1 MSEVRGETRAALS
14 FLERLYPEGPWVLTS
29 IETDRKGITTAT
41 FGPANRDDAFA
52 WIEGYNGRRNIYF
65 SVNPPT
71 RPLSKK
77 AEREDIREVAYLH
90 VDIDPRAGEDV
101 AQEQERALGLLTSKL
116 PKGVPPPTAVVFSG
130 GGYQGFWRLQEPIPI
145 NGDLALAEDA
155 KRYNQQL
162 ELLFGADNCHNID
175 RIMRLPGTVNVPDAK
190 KRRKGRVEALA
201 TLTEWHD
208 DRVYPL
214 SDFTPAQ
221 AVVQAPELAGLFG
234 GVGSPKTRVEV
245 GGNIRRLKD
254 VDELDEWNVKDRVK
268 VIIVQGHH
276 PDETKKGDN
285 SRSAWVFDVCCQLAR
300 ADVPDEVIFSVLT
313 DPDFGISESVLE
325 KGSNA
330 ERYAL
335 RQIER
340 AKEDAINPALREL
353 NERFAVIGNIGG
365 KCRVVEEVVDRVL
378 NRTRLTRQSFED
390 FRNRLMHKQVV
401 VGMDDKNR
409 PITVPMGA
417 WWLKQ
422 EARRQYDTIV
432 FSPGR
437 DVPGA
442 YNLWRG
448 FAYRS
453 LPGEAHQLY
462 LDHIRQNICSGNEE
476 YYRYLIGWM
485 AHAAQNPDSPGQVAV
500 VMRGRMGTG
509 KGAFWK
515 HFGALWGRHYMQ
527 VTDPK
532 HLVGNFNSHLRDC
545 VVLFADEAFYAGD
558 KKHESI
564 LKAII
569 TEDHVVVEAKGI
581 DAESSPNYLHVGMSS
596 NSRWVIPAGMD
607 ERRYFVLDVGDTQ
620 RQDFAYFQR
629 LQEAMNSGGYENLL
643 YFLLTYDLS
652 DFNVRDMPKTEALQE
667 QKLYSLDP
675 EEEWWY
681 DILVTGQLTDLHNGW
696 QEEVICQDLQN
707 AFYERMK
714 MVGVQRRAS
723 PTALGK
729 FLQRVLP
736 PGYPKSFQKFVERDV
751 MEEGGWS
758 RKVKTRPRHYGL
770 PSLEECR
777 RHFEE
782 RFDLKVPRGEE
793 AQGELPGTT
802 APAKTP
808 F

>member
-1 MSEVRGETRAALS
+1 MSEVKGETNAALS

-29 IETDRKGITTAT
+29 IETDRKGIATAT
-41 FGPANRDDAFA
+41 FGPATRDDAWA
-52 WIEGYNGRRNIYF
+52 WVEGFNGRRNIYF

-71 RPLSKK
+71 RPLTKK
-77 AEREDIREVAYLH
+77 AEREDIKEVAYLH

-101 AQEQERALGLLTSKL
+101 AQEQERALGLLTTNL
-116 PKGVPPPTAVVFSG
+116 PKGVPAPTAVVFSG
-130 GGYQGFWRLQEPIPI
+130 GGYQGFWKLEEPIPT

-201 TLTEWHD
+201 VLTEWHA
-208 DRVYPL
+208 DRVYPIA
-214 SDFTPAQ
+214 SFTPAQ
-221 AVVQAPELAGLFG
+221 AVQAPELAGLFG
-234 GVGSPKTRVEV
+234 GGSTKTRVEV

-268 VIIVQGHH
+268 VVIVQGSH

-340 AKEDAINPALREL
+340 AKEDAINPALRML
-353 NERFAVIGNIGG
+353 NERHAVISNIGG
-365 KCRVVEEVVDRVL
+365 KCRVVEEVMDRVL
-378 NRTRLTRQSFED
+378 GRTRLTRQSFED
-390 FRNRLMHKQVV
+390 FRNRYMNQSVV

-432 FSPGR
+432 FAPGHE
-437 DVPGA
+437 VTGS
-442 YNLWRG
+442 YNLWKG
-448 FAYRS
+448 FAFRS
-453 LPGEAHQLY
+453 MPGEKHQAF
-462 LDHIRQNICSGNEE
+462 LDHVLNNICSGNQE
-476 YYRYLIGWM
+476 YYKYLIGWM
-485 AHAAQNPDSPGQVAV
+485 ARAVQQPDSPGQVAV

-509 KGAFWK
+509 KGVFWK
-515 HFGALWGRHYMQ
+515 VFGSLFGRHYMQ

-569 TEDHVVVEAKGI
+569 TEDHVVVEAKGV

-607 ERRYFVLDVGDTQ
+607 ERRYFVLDVGDNK
-620 RQDFAYFQR
+620 RQDFAYFKS
-629 LQEAMNSGGYENLL
+629 LAAVMADGGSENLL
-643 YFLLTYDLS
+643 HFLLTYDLEG
-652 DFNVRDMPKTEALQE
+652 FNVRDMPKTEALQE

-681 DILVTGQLTDLHNGW
+681 DILINGQLLDIHHGW
-696 QEEVICQDLQN
+696 ETEVVCQDLQD

-714 MVGVQRRAS
+714 TVGVQRRAS

-736 PGYPKSFQKFVERDV
+736 PGYPKSYQKFVEREV
-751 MEEGGWS
+751 MEDGGWT
-758 RKVKTRPRHYGL
+758 RKVKTRPRHYGFPTL
-770 PSLEECR
+770 DECR

-782 RFDLKVPRGEE
+782 RFDLRLP
-793 AQGELPGTT
+793 ALLTPPPELPLESS
-802 APAKTP
+802 AKKPP

>member
-1 MSEVRGETRAALS
+1 MVDLKYDTSASLK

-41 FGPANRDDAFA
+41 FGPESRDKA
-52 WIEGYNGRRNIYF
+52 WAWVEGFNGRRNIYF

-71 RPLSKK
+71 RELAKK

-90 VDIDPRAGEDV
+90 VDIDPRAGEDIDS
-101 AQEQERALGLLTSKL
+101 EQTRSLGLLTTAL
-116 PKGVPPPTAVVFSG
+116 PRGVPAPTAVVFSG
-130 GGYQGFWRLQEPIPI
+130 GGYQGFWKLEEPIPI
-145 NGDLALAEDA
+145 NGDLAAAEDA

-175 RIMRLPGTVNVPDAK
+175 RIMRLPGTINVPDAK

-201 TLTEWHD
+201 AVVEFHE
-208 DRVYPL
+208 DRVYGL
-214 SDFTPAQ
+214 SAFTPAPP
-221 AVVQAPELAGLFG
+221 VQVRGEGGFAGG
-234 GVGSPKTRVEV
+234 GSPKTRVEV
-245 GGNIRRLKD
+245 SGNVARLKD

-268 VIIVQGHH
+268 VAIVQGHD
-276 PDETKKGDN
+276 PENPKKTDN

-300 ADVPDEVIFSVLT
+300 AEVPDEVIFAVLT
-313 DPDFGISESVLE
+313 DPDFGISESILE

-353 NERFAVIGNIGG
+353 NERHAVISNIGG
-365 KCRVVEEVVDRVL
+365 KCRVVEEVLDRVL
-378 NRTRLTRQSFED
+378 GRTRLTRQSFED
-390 FRNRLMHKQVV
+390 FRNRYMHRGVV
-401 VGMDDKNR
+401 VGTDDKGR
-409 PITVPMGA
+409 AITVPMGA

-422 EARRQYDTIV
+422 ESRRQFDTIV
-432 FSPGR
+432 FSPGGE
-437 DVPGA
+437 VPGS

-448 FAYRS
+448 FAFSS
-453 LPGEAHQLY
+453 LPGDRHEQY
-462 LDHIRQNICSGNEE
+462 LQHIKDNICSGNEE

-485 AHAAQNPDSPGQVAV
+485 ARAVQHPDSPGQVAV

-532 HLVGNFNSHLRDC
+532 HLVGSFNAHLRDC

-569 TEDHVVVEAKGI
+569 TEDQVVVEAKGV

-596 NSRWVIPAGMD
+596 NQAWVIPAGMD
-607 ERRYFVLDVGDTQ
+607 ERRYFVLDVNDTK
-620 RQDFAYFQR
+620 RQDFAYFKR
-629 LQEAMNSGGYENLL
+629 LQGAMDDGGYENLL
-643 YFLLTYDLS
+643 HFLLTYDL
-652 DFNVRDMPKTEALQE
+652 DGFNVRDMPKTEALQE
-667 QKLYSLDP
+667 QKLYSLSP

-681 DILVTGQLTDLHNGW
+681 EKLVNGQLLDLHSDW
-696 QEEVICQDLQN
+696 QTEVVCEDLQN
-707 AFYERMK
+707 DFYERMR
-714 MVGVQRRAS
+714 MVGVMRRAS

-736 PGYPKSFQKFVERDV
+736 PAYPKSFQKFVNRQFDAGNGYTVE
-751 MEEGGWS
+751 
-758 RKVKTRPRHYGL
+758 KQTRPRHYGFPTL
-770 PSLEECR
+770 DVAR
-777 RHFEE
+777 AHFEE
-782 RFDLKVPRGEE
+782 RFDLRLPAAMETPE
-793 AQGELPGTT
+793 AQLPLQSSRDDN
-802 APAKTP
+802 P